1 MPALTAADRFIR
13 HAAACIRSAGLAT
26 LLLTPVAALCQ
37 PGSAPGVANS
47 VGAASM
53 VIAQGAPA
61 SGAANPTPQGNAPA
75 DAAAPLA
82 SQAAPRRVA
91 LVLPT
96 LNATLAGPARAVAA
110 GVQAAADRAGG
121 VTVELIATD
130 DSTDANLQAWRRAQ
144 AEFDLVIGPLTRA
157 GVATAATQQA
167 ARPTV
172 LLNTPPSADSD
183 RQSIPAALPGAP
195 TVFFSLALDAQ
206 ARLVARGALR
216 DIRTATL
223 NRRPRA
229 WILHTTTPLSR
240 RTAQGFYDGFVAL
253 SGEATAFEISGAT
266 VGGLAER
273 LRDSGNLPDVIF
285 IAMDNVG
292 ARQVRSAL
300 PEGVPV
306 WGTALTATGTRRE
319 LAELSGL
326 RFLEM
331 PWLIKR
337 DHPAVMGYARPA
349 AGSPGAGGEEDARLY
364 AFGIDALRLVLALA
378 EGQGAVTLDG
388 VTGQLSVDPRS
399 DPRVRMAPL
408 VALIAEDEV
417 VADPV
422 PLDGP
427 GR

>member
-1 MPALTAADRFIR
+1 MSARAAAHCLIR
-13 HAAACIRSAGLAT
+13 HAAVPARALGLAA
-26 LLLTPVAALCQ
+26 LLLAPLAALCQ
-37 PGSAPGVANS
+37 PGPAPGPASTAHPAPLV
-47 VGAASM
+47 VTQAAPSAGSHPLTQR
-53 VIAQGAPA
+53 IAQ
-61 SGAANPTPQGNAPA
+61 A
-75 DAAAPLA
+75 DAPPAVLPAV
-82 SQAAPRRVA
+82 APRRVA

-167 ARPTV
+167 VRPTV
-172 LLNTPPSADSD
+172 LLNTPPSADND
-183 RQSIPAALPGAP
+183 RATAPAALPGAP

-206 ARLVARGALR
+206 ARLVARAALR

-229 WILHTTTPLSR
+229 WVLHTAGALSR
-240 RTAQGFYDGFVAL
+240 RTAQGFQDGFVAQA
-253 SGEATAFEISGAT
+253 GEAVLFEINGTT

-273 LRDSGNLPDVIF
+273 LRDSGSLPDVVF

-292 ARQVRSAL
+292 ARQVKSAL

-306 WGTALTATGTRRE
+306 WGTALTATGSRRE

-337 DHPAVMGYARPA
+337 DHPAVMSHARPA
-349 AGSPGAGGEEDARLY
+349 AGSPGADGDEDARLY
-364 AFGIDALRLVLALA
+364 AFGIDALRLALALA
-378 EGQGAVTLDG
+378 DAPGAISIDG
-388 VTGQLSVDPRS
+388 VTGQLRVDARS
-399 DPRVRMAPL
+399 DPRVRLTPM

-422 PLDGP
+422 PLDTAA
-427 GR
+427 R

>member
-1 MPALTAADRFIR
+1 MLAALLLAPAL
-13 HAAACIRSAGLAT
+13 
-26 LLLTPVAALCQ
+26 ALCQ
-37 PGSAPGVANS
+37 PGSQTGL
-47 VGAASM
+47 GAAGFLQL
-53 VIAQGAPA
+53 AQASAPSQTPSAPQAPA
-61 SGAANPTPQGNAPA
+61 AQVPAPTP
-75 DAAAPLA
+75 AAAEVLP
-82 SQAAPRRVA
+82 AARRVA

-96 LNATLAGPARAVAA
+96 LNANLAESARAVAA
-110 GVQAAADRAGG
+110 GAQAAAARAGNLS
-121 VTVELIATD
+121 VELIATD
-130 DSTDANLQAWRRAQ
+130 DSTEANLNAWRRAQ

-172 LLNTPPSADSD
+172 LLNTPPAADAE
-183 RQSIPAALPGAP
+183 RQTLPAALPGAP

-206 ARLVARGALR
+206 ARLVARAALR
-216 DIRTATL
+216 DLRTATL

-229 WILHTTTPLSR
+229 WVLHTTTPLSR
-240 RTAQGFYDGFVAL
+240 RTAQGFYEGFVAL
-253 SGEATAFEISGAT
+253 AGEATSFEITGTT
-266 VGGLAER
+266 VGGLGER
-273 LRDSGNLPDVIF
+273 LRDSGSLPDVIF

-331 PWLIKR
+331 PWIIKR
-337 DHPAVMGYARPA
+337 DHAAVMSYPRPT
-349 AGSPGAGGEEDARLY
+349 AGSPGAGGDDEARLY
-364 AFGIDALRLVLALA
+364 AFGIDAVRLVLALA
-378 EGQGAVTLDG
+378 DGQGAIRLDG
-388 VTGQLSVDPRS
+388 VTGQLSVDARG
-399 DPRVRMAPL
+399 DPRVRMAPM

-422 PLDGP
+422 PLDGAA
-427 GR
+427 R

>member
-61 SGAANPTPQGNAPA
+61 TGAANPTPQGNAPA

-96 LNATLAGPARAVAA
+96 LNTTLAGPARAVAA

-130 DSTDANLQAWRRAQ
+130 DTADANLQAWRRAQ

-183 RQSIPAALPGAP
+183 RSSVPAALPGAP

-206 ARLVARGALR
+206 ARLLARAALR

-229 WILHTTTPLSR
+229 WVLHTTSALSR
-240 RTAQGFYDGFVAL
+240 RTAQGFQDGFLAQG
-253 SGEATAFEISGAT
+253 GEVTLFEITGAT
-266 VGGLAER
+266 VGGLSER
-273 LRDSGNLPDVIF
+273 LRDSGTPPDVVF

-292 ARQVRSAL
+292 ARQVKSAL

-319 LAELSGL
+319 IAELSGL

-337 DHPAVMGYARPA
+337 DHPAVMSYARPT
-349 AGSPGAGGEEDARLY
+349 AGSPGAASDEDARLF
-364 AFGIDALRLVLALA
+364 AFGVDALRLVLALS
-378 EGQGAVTLDG
+378 EGAGVIRIDG
-388 VTGQLSVDPRS
+388 VTGQLGVDPRS
-399 DPRVRMAPL
+399 DPRVRLTPM

-422 PLDGP
+422 PLGEP
-427 GR
+427 AR